1 MRTSWVYPGPQPT
14 RILERVEIDDTTLD
28 LIVVD
33 LEDRLPIGRPT
44 LMYAIDAYS
53 GFPCGVY
60 VGFEP
65 PSYLAVQNC
74 LLHCILPKQDC
85 QKIYGTKHS
94 WPVYGLPE
102 TLIVD
107 NGKHYICRH
116 LENSCGQPGINVEE
130 MPVKTPW
137 FKARIERFFRTN
149 NTGLIHSLP
158 GTTFSNI
165 IERGDYDS
173 QKYACISLD
182 GFMELLHVFLLD
194 KYAQEWHDGIGGSG
208 GIPAKLW
215 EENLQ
220 SGFIPCLHE
229 DARGL
234 RFILYPGEYRTIQN
248 TGIDFESLR
257 YQHTSLTP
265 IRSRLEKKK
274 KVSKGKKDDEKE
286 EQSEDNLVHIKYNP
300 ADLGTIYVYDDEKHT
315 WLDIPAIDQKYSKGL
330 SIWKHRIIRKYLL
343 KRKKVVNIYELA
355 AAKQHMQEIVEREYA
370 LTRKSRGRK
379 KGARFL
385 GVDASIVSTSSEYS
399 QPVATE
405 DKAPED
411 IKENDVQENTP
422 DKSVEVVPSANGS
435 TNPPAQKESKT
446 RKRRKKKNTSQ
457 TDNSAPSQVAFQESS
472 NEEGWGGDY
481 GLPF

>member
-1 MRTSWVYPGPQPT
+1 
-14 RILERVEIDDTTLD
+14 
-28 LIVVD
+28 
-33 LEDRLPIGRPT
+33 
-44 LMYAIDAYS
+44 MYAIDAYS